1 LNSTAIQVFLK
12 LNASAAAGSCKEIA
26 MVTESD
32 NPQFADSHDGRQ
44 SRDPANWSGKEP
56 KQPKG
61 RKGHSPA
68 PKQNSGASAKLPAF
82 APTGEDQQHLM
93 IAEAAYY
100 RAEKRGFTEG
110 YSLDDW
116 LVAEAEIKG
125 MHSS

>member
-1 LNSTAIQVFLK
+1 MVIEQSEKQQL
-12 LNASAAAGSCKEIA
+12 AGSR
-26 MVTESD
+26 
-32 NPQFADSHDGRQ
+32 DGSQ
-44 SRDPANWSGKEP
+44 SRNATKWTG

-61 RKGHSPA
+61 RKSRNPSQNH
-68 PKQNSGASAKLPAF
+68 NSGDTANLHAF

-116 LVAEAEIKG
+116 LLAEAEIKG